1 MSRAS
6 FSGEESLPLKKLL
19 LLFFV
24 ACSGSVLLIYILVPD
39 FPIWISALF
48 TIGGSF
54 LFSFLGANAAG
65 ATYSGFSVPYF
76 NQLPIFYSGYKGRAI
91 WFAPVSIYTDGV
103 YYAQAFKQADM
114 LEASKGEYV
123 KTLII
128 IVVLGLISSFAT
140 VSIFWSISP
149 IPSSAYP
156 ATITLW
162 PLDAMEW
169 ARLQNWIWSGYLFR
183 SQLIL
188 GSLGVGAAIYVVS
201 TYVFRMPLFL
211 VSFITGG
218 MMSPEIA
225 ISVLIGSI
233 IGQEVLGPFFGKE
246 RFLRWRGNIVIGFTV
261 GWGFVELIRGALMLI
276 GRSMWIIPY

>member
-1 MSRAS
+1 
-6 FSGEESLPLKKLL
+6 
-19 LLFFV
+19 
-24 ACSGSVLLIYILVPD
+24 
-39 FPIWISALF
+39 
-48 TIGGSF
+48 
-54 LFSFLGANAAG
+54 
-65 ATYSGFSVPYF
+65 
-76 NQLPIFYSGYKGRAI
+76 
-91 WFAPVSIYTDGV
+91 
-103 YYAQAFKQADM
+103 
-114 LEASKGEYV
+114 
-123 KTLII
+123 
-128 IVVLGLISSFAT
+128 
-140 VSIFWSISP
+140 
-149 IPSSAYP
+149 
-156 ATITLW
+156 
-162 PLDAMEW
+162 MEW